1 MGGRKCNYDKQE
13 LVEILKLFKTGILNA
28 FGKSTDPLDRIC
40 FHFGNKIKPAA
51 LYTIIKCNR
60 LNCHDILGISDKADS
75 ENDEDDDVSSLTSL
89 SENNYDD
96 NEKNMYNKP
105 IINEPVRFSYSM
117 NNLNEKK
124 HFNIMKRPLSG
135 IKRNNVLKRLCDEKM
150 TVNWRREHV
159 SENLNNH
166 KLYLLDVLC
175 KSRQEYKDKTQFK
188 EMSSEKNVLESLL
201 CLKYEEYYYSSIH
214 KIGLDPIPQE
224 LDEEEDVDGCLNE
237 WILSIEHIARE
248 KYVTESTDLS
258 FVKLLKT
265 YPLWSAIITQHY
277 DFNEL
282 TASAVSV
289 ESYFNDFKNRSFH
302 NHKLPIRAD
311 KFVCKYVKEIE
322 SMLKLLDHNLKVEDN
337 MVDLIEKYAICID
350 LKSEKPAEIFEN

>member
-1 MGGRKCNYDKQE
+1 
-13 LVEILKLFKTGILNA
+13 
-28 FGKSTDPLDRIC
+28 
-40 FHFGNKIKPAA
+40 
-51 LYTIIKCNR
+51 
-60 LNCHDILGISDKADS
+60 
-75 ENDEDDDVSSLTSL
+75 
-89 SENNYDD
+89 
-96 NEKNMYNKP
+96 MYNKP

-214 KIGLDPIPQE
+214 KIGLDPVYIFYCTPTQTIIFNDYIRKQKHSKLYIDATGTLCKKIKRPNNNISGHIFLYQGVIHTGSKSGQIHVTQMLSE
-224 LDEEEDVDGCLNE
+224 CHNINQINYWLSD
-237 WILSIEHIARE
+237 WIRYAKITNIIICDHSLALLGGISRFIAGEVNLKSYMDKSFSIVSM
-248 KYVTESTDLS
+248 KSNFT
-258 FVKLLKT
+258 LKT
-265 YPLWSAIITQHY
+265 FFRVDYAH
-277 DFNEL
+277 
-282 TASAVSV
+282 VM
-289 ESYFNDFKNRSFH
+289 
-302 NHKLPIRAD
+302 
-311 KFVCKYVKEIE
+311 KFVSNWSCFKGTNIVVKKFY
-322 SMLKLLDHNLKVEDN
+322 LKLISRVVMCITLKNVEIVIKN
-337 MVDLIEKYAICID
+337 VLI
-350 LKSEKPAEIFEN
+350 

>member
-1 MGGRKCNYDKQE
+1 
-13 LVEILKLFKTGILNA
+13 
-28 FGKSTDPLDRIC
+28 
-40 FHFGNKIKPAA
+40 
-51 LYTIIKCNR
+51 
-60 LNCHDILGISDKADS
+60 
-75 ENDEDDDVSSLTSL
+75 
-89 SENNYDD
+89 
-96 NEKNMYNKP
+96 MYNKP

-214 KIGLDPIPQE
+214 KIGLDPVYIFYCTPTQTIIFNDYIRKQKHSKLYIDAAGHCVKKLKGLIIIFLVIYFYIKE
-224 LDEEEDVDGCLNE
+224 SYTQDQKVDR
-237 WILSIEHIARE
+237 S
-248 KYVTESTDLS
+248 
-258 FVKLLKT
+258 LLHRC
-265 YPLWSAIITQHY
+265 YHNAII
-277 DFNEL
+277 L
-282 TASAVSV
+282 T
-289 ESYFNDFKNRSFH
+289 RSIIGFQ
-302 NHKLPIRAD
+302 
-311 KFVCKYVKEIE
+311 IE
-322 SMLKLLDHNLKVEDN
+322 
-337 MVDLIEKYAICID
+337 
-350 LKSEKPAEIFEN
+350 